1 MNWVNFIIVCMLCIL
16 LPTAILLYL
25 QAFNKECIKCR
36 RKRDAD
42 KLASSIQYKEQNYEQ
57 QCQQLQDTVNAED
70 TMKELSKNEIT
81 FLANK
86 QTIEL
91 TNIISNIVAKEF
103 NSSIQDY
110 GNHVEEFVQESVDEE
125 TEQQASNV
133 PVQRETSTS
142 INDVDL
148 NQYHAY
154 NNEYNEPTYKKPS
167 PVVSVGYIQY
177 DRTESMSTT
186 VNSTV
191 HEVVQDSTNK
201 NTQGC
206 STDIDNDID
215 LKEKLRIERNREYL
229 RPNRNLTPE
238 YRYNY
243 YINQLANKHGQYI
256 EFKLKLNRTIR
267 LAKEV
272 GLTDEII
279 DDLLVNG
286 NRDKYLLTG
295 VNKYE

>member
-1 MNWVNFIIVCMLCIL
+1 MGSHIILIL
-16 LPTAILLYL
+16 LTILLMALFIYGMYL
-25 QAFNKECIKCR
+25 CACYSRSNRKDKCKSKSSAGSIKCC
-36 RKRDAD
+36 
-42 KLASSIQYKEQNYEQ
+42 ITEETVQQEQ
-57 QCQQLQDTVNAED
+57 QYQQLQDTVPVEY
-70 TMKELSKNEIT
+70 TIQELSKNETT

-86 QTIEL
+86 QTVEL
-91 TNIISNIVAKEF
+91 TNIISNIAAKES
-103 NSSIQDY
+103 NSSVQDY
-110 GNHVEEFVQESVDEE
+110 GNPVKEFVQESVDVCK
-125 TEQQASNV
+125 EQQEVNDNVSN
-133 PVQRETSTS
+133 
-142 INDVDL
+142 VDL
-148 NQYHAY
+148 NQYHTY

-167 PVVSVGYIQY
+167 PVMSVGYVQY
-177 DRTESMSTT
+177 NHSESIHTN

-191 HEVVQDSTNK
+191 HEV
-201 NTQGC
+201 TQGF
-206 STDIDNDID
+206 STDTDDGVD
-215 LKEKLRIERNREYL
+215 LKEKLRIERNRQYL
-229 RPNRNLTPE
+229 LPNRKLTPE

-286 NRDKYLLTG
+286 DRDKYLLTG

>member
-1 MNWVNFIIVCMLCIL
+1 MDWFIIFILICIPWFMLLALVCR
-16 LPTAILLYL
+16 LPNSKTKQDVGEHKSSIDS
-25 QAFNKECIKCR
+25 IKCCITEETVR
-36 RKRDAD
+36 QDQ
-42 KLASSIQYKEQNYEQ
+42 QYQ
-57 QCQQLQDTVNAED
+57 QSYDTVPVEY
-70 TMKELSKNEIT
+70 TIQELSKNETT

-86 QTIEL
+86 QTVEL
-91 TNIISNIVAKEF
+91 TNIISNIAAKES
-103 NSSIQDY
+103 NSSVQDY
-110 GNHVEEFVQESVDEE
+110 GNPVKEFVQESVDVCK
-125 TEQQASNV
+125 EQQEVNDNVSN
-133 PVQRETSTS
+133 
-142 INDVDL
+142 VDL
-148 NQYHAY
+148 NQYHTY

-167 PVVSVGYIQY
+167 PVMSVGYVQY
-177 DRTESMSTT
+177 NHSESIHTN

-191 HEVVQDSTNK
+191 HEV
-201 NTQGC
+201 TQGF
-206 STDIDNDID
+206 STDTDDGVD
-215 LKEKLRIERNREYL
+215 LKEKLRIERNRQYL
-229 RPNRNLTPE
+229 LPNRKLTPE

-286 NRDKYLLTG
+286 DRDKYLLTG